1 MMTRQAAF
9 EKHTEMKSPWG
20 DHEFIVAKQG
30 LGVDIWLLNLSFK
43 YRSPWACRRARQKGL
58 RQTQP
63 EWIPVINAAVLIT
76 AE

>member
-43 YRSPWACRRARQKGL
+43 YRSPWACRRAWRAHQRLSFPDPSTSQG
-58 RQTQP
+58 
-63 EWIPVINAAVLIT
+63 
-76 AE
+76 